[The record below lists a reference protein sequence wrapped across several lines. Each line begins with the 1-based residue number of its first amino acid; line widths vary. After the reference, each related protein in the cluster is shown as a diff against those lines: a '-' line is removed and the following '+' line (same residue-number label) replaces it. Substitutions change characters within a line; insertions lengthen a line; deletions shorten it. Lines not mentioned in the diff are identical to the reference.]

1 MVQTVNK
8 KARQSSFVWLVT
20 AGVALALF
28 AMPAFAAGE
37 SEGGIFGG
45 NLGDML
51 WTLLTFG
58 LTLFVL
64 GKFAWGP
71 LQDML
76 SQREELIRDS
86 LEKAKADREDAEK
99 RLAEY
104 EERLAEARAEASAL
118 VEEGRRDAESTRLR
132 LEQEAREESEKMVE
146 RAKREI
152 AIARETAV
160 AELYEAAGHAATEIA
175 GRIIGRELKAADH
188 EQLISQAIEELSSQA
203 GSSQAN

>member
-8 KARQSSFVWLVT
+8 KARQSSFARLAT
-20 AGVALALF
+20 ASAALALF
-28 AMPAFAAGE
+28 AVPAFAAGE
-37 SEGGIFGG
+37 GGGAGIFGG
-45 NLGDML
+45 DVGNML

-76 SQREELIRDS
+76 TQREELIHDS
-86 LEKAKADREDAEK
+86 LEKAKADREAAEK

-132 LEQEAREESEKMVE
+132 LEQEAREEAEKMVE

-188 EQLISQAIEELSSQA
+188 EQLISQALEELSTQEKP
-203 GSSQAN
+203 N